1 MSSNFRLCN
10 VVSAGRRLLIFGSAF
25 SLVGCATAP
34 AGPIPIWFGQVS
46 ADGQTRDAKVQS
58 WKDMK
63 FTNVVRQR
71 TDFSCGAAALATI
84 FVYAYNKD
92 TSEEQI
98 LTNMFKVSD
107 PDLVR
112 EKGFSLLDL
121 KRYVE
126 AIGLKGEGYKVGFT
140 ALGQL
145 RIPGIVLISVRGYKH
160 FVVLRRVTGES
171 VFVADPALGNRVMTR
186 KDFEAAWNGV
196 VFVVMGEGFDPN
208 SVLFNPPEPLSARR
222 LFDLRSPVQDA
233 NPTDF
238 GIVSAY
244 SYVF

>member
-1 MSSNFRLCN
+1 MSSSFPLCN
-10 VVSAGRRLLIFGSAF
+10 AVRAGKRLLIIGSAC

-34 AGPIPIWFGQVS
+34 AGPTPIWFGQVS

-63 FTNVVRQR
+63 FANIVRQR

-84 FVYAYNKD
+84 FIYAYNKD

-126 AIGLKGEGYKVGFT
+126 AIGLKGEGYKVEFP
-140 ALGQL
+140 ALSQL

-186 KDFEAAWNGV
+186 KEFEQAWNGV

-222 LFDLRSPVQDA
+222 LFDQRSAVQDA

>member
-1 MSSNFRLCN
+1 MSSNSNLCN
-10 VVSAGRRLLIFGSAF
+10 VVRTGKRLLALGSGCL
-25 SLVGCATAP
+25 LVGCATAP
-34 AGPIPIWFGQVS
+34 ARPTSIWFGQVS
-46 ADGQTRDAKVQS
+46 AGEQTREASVKS
-58 WKDMK
+58 WKDLK
-63 FTNVVRQR
+63 FTNIVRQR

-84 FVYAYNKD
+84 FVYAYNQD

-107 PDLVR
+107 PDVVR

-126 AIGLKGEGYKVGFT
+126 AIGMRGEGYKVEYD

-145 RIPGIVLISVRGYKH
+145 RLPGIVLISIRGYKH
-160 FVVLRRVTGES
+160 FVVVRRVTGDS
-171 VFVADPALGNRVMTR
+171 VFVADPALGNRVMSRGEFMT
-186 KDFEAAWNGV
+186 AWNGV

-222 LFDLRSPVQDA
+222 LFDQRSPVQDA

>member
-1 MSSNFRLCN
+1 MSSSFHFCN
-10 VVSAGRRLLIFGSAF
+10 AVRVGKRLLVFGSAF
-25 SLVGCATAP
+25 SLIGCATAP
-34 AGPIPIWFGQVS
+34 AGPTPIWFGQVS

-63 FTNVVRQR
+63 FTNVVRQH

-84 FVYAYNKD
+84 FVYAYNKKTD
-92 TSEEQI
+92 EEQV
-98 LTNMFKVSD
+98 LTNMFKVAD
-107 PDLVR
+107 PDIVR

-126 AIGLKGEGYKVGFT
+126 AIGLKGEGYRVEYA
-140 ALGQL
+140 ALGKL
-145 RIPGIVLISVRGYKH
+145 RLPGIVLISVRGYKH
-160 FVVLRRVTGES
+160 FVVLRRVTGDA
-171 VFVADPALGNRVMTR
+171 VFIADPALGNRMMPR
-186 KDFEAAWNGV
+186 RDFEQAWNGV
-196 VFVVMGEGFDPN
+196 VFVVMGEGFDAN

-222 LFDLRSPVQDA
+222 LFDQRSPVQDA

-238 GIVSAY
+238 GIVAAY

>member
-1 MSSNFRLCN
+1 
-10 VVSAGRRLLIFGSAF
+10 
-25 SLVGCATAP
+25 
-34 AGPIPIWFGQVS
+34 
-46 ADGQTRDAKVQS
+46 
-58 WKDMK
+58 MK

-98 LTNMFKVSD
+98 LANMFKVSD

-126 AIGLKGEGYKVGFT
+126 AIGLRGEGYKVEFT
-140 ALGQL
+140 ALSQL

-171 VFVADPALGNRVMTR
+171 VFVADPALGNRVMSR
-186 KDFEAAWNGV
+186 KDFEDAWNGV
-196 VFVVMGEGFDPN
+196 VFVVMGDGFDPN

-222 LFDLRSPVQDA
+222 LFDQRSPVQDA